1 MYKNNFED
9 FIEYL
14 SNLHLTLY
22 VDSIADDCKN
32 EYRVQDDVQYPV
44 KLLGFCDPK
53 VPIHIDVFCDDA
65 KAIVSLTV
73 EPSERQIVIEE
84 NSPAYV
90 IRDGANRIIGH
101 EKYIHKTFLPGFS
114 KNFSI
119 KRDRTIT
126 ADSYNDVQ
134 KNIIAIC
141 KNELEKNVN
150 EISAITRKTTWQ
162 LKGQN
167 ATLKIS

>member
-22 VDSIADDCKN
+22 VDSITDDCKN

-44 KLLGFCDPK
+44 RLLGFCDPK
-53 VPIHIDVFCDDA
+53 IPIHIDVFRDDK

-84 NSPAYV
+84 SSPAYT
-90 IRDGANRIIGH
+90 IRDGSNRAIGQ
-101 EKYIHKTFLPGFS
+101 EKYIHQTFLPGFS
-114 KNFSI
+114 KSFSVQ
-119 KRDRTIT
+119 KDRTIT
-126 ADSYNDVQ
+126 AESYNDVK

-141 KNELEKNVN
+141 KKELEKNVN
-150 EISAITRKTTWQ
+150 AISMITRKSSWQ